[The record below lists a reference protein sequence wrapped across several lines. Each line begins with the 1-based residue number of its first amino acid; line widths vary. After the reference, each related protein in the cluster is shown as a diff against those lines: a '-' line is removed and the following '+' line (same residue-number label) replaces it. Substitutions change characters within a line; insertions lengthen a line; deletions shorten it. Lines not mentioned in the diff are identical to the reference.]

1 VGASATIEASL
12 TTNEF
17 RRRADE
23 RRAASGNEAT
33 VNAYAGLFFS
43 HGISQQTDVLC
54 VPANVCSWGK
64 AVVQRTS
71 PQWPI
76 LTDAVEKPAD
86 DLTKVFQS
94 SSLGVFL
101 LVKRSVQLPWLDTID
116 AQATHATGMFSS
128 GRQI

>member
-1 VGASATIEASL
+1 MSFAAA
-12 TTNEF
+12 
-17 RRRADE
+17 RADE

-43 HGISQQTDVLC
+43 RGISQQTDVLC

-76 LTDAVEKPAD
+76 LTLAV
-86 DLTKVFQS
+86 
-94 SSLGVFL
+94 
-101 LVKRSVQLPWLDTID
+101 
-116 AQATHATGMFSS
+116 
-128 GRQI
+128 